1 MNDNLIKEKA
11 PWWFWVVSAVLLLW
25 NLMGVGAYISD
36 ATMSHEDMVKNYGQV
51 LADAA
56 AAQPAWVTGAYAL
69 AVFGGAIGCLL
80 LLLRKK
86 IAIWPLILSFL
97 AVILQ
102 QGYMWLG
109 SGVMSEI
116 DMANKVMYIS
126 IPIVALFLIWF
137 AKAMTRKGILR

>member
-1 MNDNLIKEKA
+1 MNENVLKPA
-11 PWWFWVVSAVLLLW
+11 TPWWFWLVSAVALLW

-56 AAQPAWVTGAYAL
+56 AAQPAWVTGAYAI
-69 AVFGGAIGCLL
+69 AVFGGALGCLL

-86 IAIWPLILSFL
+86 IAVWPLLLSL
-97 AVILQ
+97 IAVILQ

-109 SGVMSEI
+109 SGVMSEVPTS
-116 DMANKVMYIS
+116 NKVMYIS
-126 IPIVALFLIWF
+126 IPIVAIFLVWF
-137 AKAMTRKGILR
+137 AKKMTAKGILT

>member
-1 MNDNLIKEKA
+1 MGNKT
-11 PWWFWVVSAVLLLW
+11 PWWFWVVSAVALLW

-36 ATMSHEDMVKNYGQV
+36 ATMSQEDMVANYGQV

-56 AAQPAWVTGAYAL
+56 AAQPVWVTGAYAV
-69 AVFGGAIGCLL
+69 AVFAGALGCLL

-86 IAIWPLILSFL
+86 LAAPVFIVSLL

-102 QGYMWLG
+102 QGYMWLA

-116 DMANKVMYIS
+116 DMGMKVMYIS
-126 IPIVALFLIWF
+126 IPVVAILLVWF
-137 AKAMTRKGILR
+137 ARRMGARGILR